1 MTGRSFAGLGKTIT
15 REVIDVISFLT
26 YLRSMLMTEN
36 SPGELLREWRLRRR
50 MSQLDLASEAE
61 ISQRHLSFL
70 ESGRAKP
77 SRDMV
82 LHLADRLEI
91 PLRER
96 NHLLLAAGFA
106 PRYGERKLDD
116 PSLAAAREAVRLV
129 LKGHEPNPAIAL
141 DRHWNMIDANE
152 AIAPLLV
159 DIPDSAL
166 LKPPVNVLRLSLH
179 PRGLAP
185 RIANLFEWRS
195 HLIERLK
202 HQLDATGD
210 PVLGELERELLS
222 YPSGPR
228 TQRAQDTNLAAIA
241 HPLKLRMGT
250 EVLTFI
256 STTTVFGTPLD
267 VTLSELAIE
276 SFFPADEATA
286 RALRNAAAVP

>member
-1 MTGRSFAGLGKTIT
+1 
-15 REVIDVISFLT
+15 
-26 YLRSMLMTEN
+26 MLMTET
-36 SPGELLREWRLRRR
+36 SAGALLREWRVRRR

-61 ISQRHLSFL
+61 ISQRHLSFM

-82 LHLADRLEI
+82 LHLADRLDI

-129 LKGHEPNPAIAL
+129 LKGHEPNPAIAI
-141 DRHWNMIDANE
+141 DRHWNLVDANA
-152 AIAPLLV
+152 AIAPLLAEV
-159 DIPDSAL
+159 ADPQL
-166 LKPPVNVLRLSLH
+166 LQPPVNVLRLSLH
-179 PRGLAP
+179 PQGLAP
-185 RIANLFEWRS
+185 KIVNLNEWRS

-202 HQLDATGD
+202 RQFDATGD
-210 PVLGELERELLS
+210 PTIGDLERELLS
-222 YPSGPR
+222 YPAGPR
-228 TQRAQDTNLAAIA
+228 TQRAQHPDLAAIV
-241 HPLKLRMGT
+241 HPLKLRVGSDI
-250 EVLTFI
+250 LTFI

-276 SFFPADEATA
+276 SFFPADETTVS
-286 RALRNAAAVP
+286 ALRKIAGAKPGH

>member
-1 MTGRSFAGLGKTIT
+1 
-15 REVIDVISFLT
+15 
-26 YLRSMLMTEN
+26 MTEN
-36 SPGELLREWRLRRR
+36 SPGALLREWRVRRR

-82 LHLADRLEI
+82 LHLADQLDI

-96 NHLLLAAGFA
+96 NHLLLASGFA
-106 PRYGERKLDD
+106 PRYGEHNLDD
-116 PSLAAAREAVRLV
+116 PSLAAARQAVRLV

-141 DRHWNMIDANE
+141 DRHWHMVDAN
-152 AIAPLLV
+152 AAVAPLLA
-159 DIPDSAL
+159 DNLDPAL
-166 LKPPVNVLRLSLH
+166 LQPPVNVLRLSLH
-179 PRGLAP
+179 PQGLAP
-185 RIANLFEWRS
+185 RVVNLFEWRN

-202 HQLDATGD
+202 RQLDATGD
-210 PVLGELERELLS
+210 PVLAELERELLS

-228 TQRAQDTNLAAIA
+228 THRAQDGIVAAMVL
-241 HPLKLRMGT
+241 PLKLRMGN
-250 EVLTFI
+250 EILTFI

-286 RALRNAAAVP
+286 KALQAAAAAS